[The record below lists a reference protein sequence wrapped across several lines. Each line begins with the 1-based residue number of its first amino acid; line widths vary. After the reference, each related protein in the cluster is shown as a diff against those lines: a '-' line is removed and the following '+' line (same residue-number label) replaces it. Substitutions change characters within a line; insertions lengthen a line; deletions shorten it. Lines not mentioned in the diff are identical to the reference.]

1 MVGQRMTAIQTIS
14 TDTAL
19 QLLADQQRREVLHR
33 LVESNGSASMDELIS
48 AVVTNTSSPR
58 NPDEV
63 RNHIA
68 VNLHHVHLPK
78 LQDTGIIEYDTSSE
92 AIQYHSNELIEE
104 LLHVCSS
111 K

>member
-1 MVGQRMTAIQTIS
+1 MTATQTIS

-19 QLLADQQRREVLHR
+19 QLLADQQRRKVLHH
-33 LVESNGSASMDELIS
+33 LVESNGAASLEEVVS
-48 AVVTNTSSPR
+48 AVHTNSSSPR
-58 NPDEV
+58 NPDEL
-63 RNHIA
+63 RNRIA

-78 LQDTGIIEYDTSSE
+78 LQDTDLIEYDSASE
-92 AIQYHSNELIEE
+92 TIRYHPDELIEE